1 MRHGRDLWAVRA
13 DLMQFEQVV
22 VNLAVN
28 ARDAMPEGGKLSIR
42 TRNMRSEESAAL
54 NYPAMQAADYVLVEI
69 QDTGTGM
76 PQEIIDKIF
85 QPFFTTKEVGKGT
98 GLGLSMV
105 YGFVKQ
111 SGGFVFCDSVVGEGT
126 TFRIFLPR
134 HAGEEAGDEP
144 TVAAQGP
151 SVVGTGARPPQPDL
165 TGNGTVLL
173 VEDEEAV
180 RAFGARALAQRGY
193 TVLEAASGVEALQ
206 VVEEH
211 EGSIDLIVSDVVMP
225 EMDGP
230 SLLGELRQ
238 RGVTA
243 KIIFVSGYA
252 EEAFS
257 RNLPVG
263 EEFAFLPKPFSL
275 KQLIEAVKSA
285 LS

>member
-1 MRHGRDLWAVRA
+1 MC
-13 DLMQFEQVV
+13 
-22 VNLAVN
+22 
-28 ARDAMPEGGKLSIR
+28 SI
-42 TRNMRSEESAAL
+42 
-54 NYPAMQAADYVLVEI
+54 EI
-69 QDTGTGM
+69 QDTGTGI

-144 TVAAQGP
+144 AVQPRAGGGRRTRRAASAAGSHRQRNGAARRGRRGGKGVR
-151 SVVGTGARPPQPDL
+151 SARVGAARLHRPGSGVRRGSPPGRRGARGQHRPDRFRRRDA
-165 TGNGTVLL
+165 GNG
-173 VEDEEAV
+173 
-180 RAFGARALAQRGY
+180 RPLA
-193 TVLEAASGVEALQ
+193 AWAN
-206 VVEEH
+206 
-211 EGSIDLIVSDVVMP
+211 SDK
-225 EMDGP
+225 
-230 SLLGELRQ
+230 